1 MYGLLSRSIRAIF
14 FRIVQGAF
22 STCGSLHMH
31 STCKICHTGFTNF
44 CNIKTSC
51 CNHSSHTYSKTNL
64 SVLLFLYFVLSP
76 ALTWRA
82 NVNLVPIETLSVHQL
97 LRPCSF
103 NIEQWYPKCQIVQT
117 DICSLFWT
125 QGPNELL
132 HFFVKTRNSAD
143 ADKPVR
149 RNVRHIF
156 SQHSDFVASFAITT
170 KLSACRALL
179 FEVQWVTS
187 PCLPR
192 PRCLIALF
200 STYCH
205 HNCIQVVCN

>member
-1 MYGLLSRSIRAIF
+1 MYGLLSRSIRVIF

-31 STCKICHTGFTNF
+31 STCAICYTGFTNF

-82 NVNLVPIETLSVHQL
+82 NVNLVPIKTLSVHQL

-132 HFFVKTRNSAD
+132 HFFCKN
-143 ADKPVR
+143 K
-149 RNVRHIF
+149 N
-156 SQHSDFVASFAITT
+156 
-170 KLSACRALL
+170 KLMLTNPCGALL
-179 FEVQWVTS
+179 DIYSVNILISLHLLQ
-187 PCLPR
+187 LPQSLVHAEHCCSR
-192 PRCLIALF
+192 F
-200 STYCH
+200 SEWRHLAYH
-205 HNCIQVVCN
+205 GRAV